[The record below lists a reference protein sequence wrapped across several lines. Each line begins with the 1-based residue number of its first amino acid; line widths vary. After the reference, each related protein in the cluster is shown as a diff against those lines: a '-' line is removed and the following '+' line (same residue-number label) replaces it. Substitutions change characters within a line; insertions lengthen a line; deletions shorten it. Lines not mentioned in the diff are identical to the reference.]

1 MSAQPVNILTVV
13 DNLPQLLLTNIL
25 HHHHG
30 ADPEDIRETKVDDAV
45 CRIVV
50 STWRYADRKV
60 LMMETD
66 KKKAEHSQLVII
78 P

>member
-1 MSAQPVNILTVV
+1 MRAQPVNIQTVV

-45 CRIVV
+45 CWIVI
-50 STWRYADRKV
+50 STWRCADRRV

-66 KKKAEHSQLVII
+66 KKQQSTRS
-78 P
+78 